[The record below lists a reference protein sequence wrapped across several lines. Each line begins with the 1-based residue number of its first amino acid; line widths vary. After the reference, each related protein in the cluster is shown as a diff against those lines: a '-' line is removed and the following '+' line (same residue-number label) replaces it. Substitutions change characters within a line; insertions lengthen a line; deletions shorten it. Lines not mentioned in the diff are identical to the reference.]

1 MSNANVYQL
10 NHHDGQ
16 GWKVIDE
23 PHLRERLGSSWEYA
37 EWCFDQGKSA
47 SVRSVEYRRVA
58 ARPPQI
64 CIEVERRGHI
74 YFFSRRRGETLDVA
88 AQPITRD
95 RAMQLVENNPGGEGE
110 AVFDAAPGNWTYTA
124 VFRLEEVEG

>member
-16 GWKVIDE
+16 GWRVINE
-23 PHLRERLGSSWEYA
+23 ANLRERLGSSWEYA

-64 CIEVERRGHI
+64 RIEVERRVHV
-74 YFFSRRRGETLDVA
+74 YFFSRHRGETLDVA
-88 AQPITRD
+88 AQPISRD

-110 AVFDAAPGNWTYTA
+110 AVFDVASCNWTYTA
-124 VFRLEEVEG
+124 VFRLEEMES